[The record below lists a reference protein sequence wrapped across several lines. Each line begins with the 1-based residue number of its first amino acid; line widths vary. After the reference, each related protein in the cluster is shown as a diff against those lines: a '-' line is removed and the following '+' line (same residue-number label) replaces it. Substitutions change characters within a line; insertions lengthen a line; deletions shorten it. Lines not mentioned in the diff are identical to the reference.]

1 MRISVDGAPALL
13 PGVLEDLRVTGLTPT
28 SIEVTRPTLDD
39 VFLELTGNR
48 IANDRTSDDQ
58 TDDRESS

>member
-1 MRISVDGAPALL
+1 ML
-13 PGVLEDLRVTGLTPT
+13 VLDVEDLRLSGLTAT

-48 IANDRTSDDQ
+48 IANDSSNDRTDEETS
-58 TDDRESS
+58 